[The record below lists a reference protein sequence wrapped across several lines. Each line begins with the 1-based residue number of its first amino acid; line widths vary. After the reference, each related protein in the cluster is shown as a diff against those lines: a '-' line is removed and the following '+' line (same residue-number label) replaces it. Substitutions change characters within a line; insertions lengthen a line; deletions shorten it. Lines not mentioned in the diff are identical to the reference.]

1 MGSRAVSIL
10 GLRGGLAWDSI
21 YVTNSLASHLAVCRP
36 HMWLEFQV
44 ALWETH
50 LDTVSCAM

>member
-1 MGSRAVSIL
+1 VSIL